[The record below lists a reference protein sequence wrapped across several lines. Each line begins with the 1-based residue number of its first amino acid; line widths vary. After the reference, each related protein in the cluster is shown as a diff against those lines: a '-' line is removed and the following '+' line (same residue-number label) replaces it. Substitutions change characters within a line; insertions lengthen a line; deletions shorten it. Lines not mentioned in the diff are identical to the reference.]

1 MCALEI
7 FSTLTMHSSLSCASN
22 EVVVKR
28 VDTFGGGVWAQ
39 ELFFSV
45 QNFEIP
51 SHHCG
56 KLYGELACK
65 AWLVVQAS
73 LNFGG
78 EPQNLTLMLHKQ
90 ALLRRENE
98 E

>member
-1 MCALEI
+1 
-7 FSTLTMHSSLSCASN
+7 MHSSLSCASN
-22 EVVVKR
+22 EEVVKR
-28 VDTFGGGVWAQ
+28 VDTLGDGVWAQ
-39 ELFFSV
+39 ELICSA

-56 KLYGELACK
+56 KVYAGLACK

-78 EPQNLTLMLHKQ
+78 EQTMVNLKT
-90 ALLRRENE
+90 RP
-98 E
+98 

>member
-1 MCALEI
+1 MD
-7 FSTLTMHSSLSCASN
+7 SSLSCASI

-28 VDTFGGGVWAQ
+28 VETFGDGVWAQ
-39 ELFFSV
+39 ELFLSV

-56 KLYGELACK
+56 KLYGGLACK

-73 LNFGG
+73 LNF
-78 EPQNLTLMLHKQ
+78 
-90 ALLRRENE
+90 
-98 E
+98 